1 MKTIEQAYLQELLH
15 IYNGG
20 NGELEVLRRLNNLL
34 ADMLLC
40 IGKENTK
47 LDALKRH
54 IHKQLLTANGTADRK
69 DP

>member
-1 MKTIEQAYLQELLH
+1 MKTIEQAYISELLQV
-15 IYNGG
+15 YSSQ
-20 NGELEVLRRLNNLL
+20 GELEVLRRLNNLL

-54 IHKQLLTANGTADRK
+54 IHKMLLTAHK
-69 DP
+69 DLL

>member
-1 MKTIEQAYLQELLH
+1 MKTIEDAYISELLQV
-15 IYNGG
+15 YAGQ
-20 NGELEVLRRLNNLL
+20 GEWEVLRRLNNLL